1 MRNISAPID
10 AVLLIAFGG
19 PRGREDIRPFLANIL
34 KGRPVPPQRIEEVV
48 RIYERYDG
56 VSPLPEITFRQAAT
70 LEKRLRQSGINLP
83 VYVGMRCWPPYLTET
98 LSKMAR
104 DGVRRAIGIVAS
116 PFHSPAS
123 CFVYKQAVADARRQL
138 RDSTGCDIAVTYVD
152 SWYNHPGFVAAHVGR
167 IRQALGQLGPEARQ
181 NTRIIF
187 SAHSIPLEMARRCR
201 YREQLAEAADLIM
214 NNLTSGDRKGAGNR
228 HLEHAL
234 VYQSRSG
241 RPEEPWLEP
250 EVCAYL
256 RREREKGLSAA
267 VLSPLGFLTEH
278 IEVMYELDERAMG
291 LCHKLGVPAV
301 RAAALNDD
309 PVFIDMLV
317 ALVQQTYARNS
328 IFYPLPLTASTV
340 ISLSH
345 AASS

>member
-1 MRNISAPID
+1 MNETSASFD

-56 VSPLPEITFRQAAT
+56 VSPLPEITFRQAAA
-70 LEKRLRQSGINLP
+70 LVERLKQGGMNLP

-98 LSKMAR
+98 LNKMAR
-104 DGVRRAIGIVAS
+104 DGVRRAIGIVGS

-138 RDSTGCDIAVTYVD
+138 RESAGYDIAVTYVD
-152 SWYNHPGFVAAHVGR
+152 SWYNHPAFIAAHVER
-167 IRQALGQLGPEARQ
+167 IRQALAQLAPETRQAARV
-181 NTRIIF
+181 IF
-187 SAHSIPLEMARRCR
+187 SAHSIPVEMAQRCR
-201 YREQLAEAADLIM
+201 YREQLVESARLIM
-214 NNLTSGDRKGAGNR
+214 DNLTSDDGKGAGNR
-228 HLEHAL
+228 HQEHAL

-256 RREREKGLSAA
+256 RAEHKKGLSA
-267 VLSPLGFLTEH
+267 VLLSPLGFLTEH

-291 LCHKLGVPAV
+291 LCRELGIPAV

-309 PVFIDMLV
+309 PVFIEML
-317 ALVQQTYARNS
+317 ADIAQQTFARS
-328 IFYPLPLTASTV
+328 RDAYFLPITAVAGT
-340 ISLSH
+340 
-345 AASS
+345 